1 LAIVGVALGVPI
13 GREVGFY
20 MAHTVDMEFYGLFA
34 MLQPVS
40 IPLGVVAI
48 LMIVVLA
55 AVPGLKSAF
64 KIDLG
69 LVSKGQSV

>member
-1 LAIVGVALGVPI
+1 
-13 GREVGFY
+13 VGFY

-34 MLQPVS
+34 LLQPVS

-48 LMIVVLA
+48 LMIVMLA
-55 AVPGLKSAF
+55 TVPGLKSAF

-69 LVSKGQSV
+69 LVSKGQSI